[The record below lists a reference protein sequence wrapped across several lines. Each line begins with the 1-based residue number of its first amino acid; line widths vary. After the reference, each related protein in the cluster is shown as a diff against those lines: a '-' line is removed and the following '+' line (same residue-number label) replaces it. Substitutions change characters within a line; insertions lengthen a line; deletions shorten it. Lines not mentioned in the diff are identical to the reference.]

1 VLKEFLIDSLHVQ
14 TVVSSHLSNDEGL
27 IHLAKYPSQKTLL
40 IYIHREESERVISGV
55 KMISQHICQN
65 SHQEFK
71 QKYKNII
78 VAKNSTH
85 CILDEGPV
93 VDLIARRHR
102 EVGGGAPNILTCR
115 SYNAIQENAPHLVF
129 LHYKQVNKLQTL
141 LAKHHCPELLDKLPI
156 QVNAAEDKK
165 LNVFLHIGKDDVSN
179 AASINELLH
188 EKGSVRIEEWL
199 QAKGPTLE
207 WALNLRNEVSC
218 QAKTTHM
225 ENELFDC
232 PDEAMKVMP
241 ASINRW

>member
-1 VLKEFLIDSLHVQ
+1 MLVICTLSMLCTVPLLVNLQSMLTTLNYFQTSSPKVSAATDATRAEGGVASGQCLDLDLNKEMDSLVASAHQVVITMPAKGGGSSMKEFTQQCSNSSKVTELFGFIPIANDTNVLKEFLIDSLHVQ

-115 SYNAIQENAPHLVF
+115 S
-129 LHYKQVNKLQTL
+129 
-141 LAKHHCPELLDKLPI
+141 
-156 QVNAAEDKK
+156 
-165 LNVFLHIGKDDVSN
+165 
-179 AASINELLH
+179 
-188 EKGSVRIEEWL
+188 
-199 QAKGPTLE
+199 
-207 WALNLRNEVSC
+207 
-218 QAKTTHM
+218 
-225 ENELFDC
+225 
-232 PDEAMKVMP
+232 
-241 ASINRW
+241 